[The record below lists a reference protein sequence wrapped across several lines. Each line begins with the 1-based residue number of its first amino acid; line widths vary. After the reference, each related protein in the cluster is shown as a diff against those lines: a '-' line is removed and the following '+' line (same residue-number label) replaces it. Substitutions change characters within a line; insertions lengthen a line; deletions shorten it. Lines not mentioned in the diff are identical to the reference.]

1 VVAAIRATP
10 TNSADV
16 APLNFSRGQMM
27 HAHVCA
33 RIALRRILFPA
44 IDFAEAEC
52 VAVILHRRV
61 NVLEARYH
69 ASISHSRL

>member
-1 VVAAIRATP
+1 
-10 TNSADV
+10 
-16 APLNFSRGQMM
+16 MM